1 MVEWRKAKP
10 IVGSLKRR
18 CSVKTGDLFQKTFT
32 TSKGNVGLLAEVE
45 VQGKVLHLKDVV
57 VSIISKRHEVGA
69 VQRGIDR

>member
-1 MVEWRKAKP
+1 
-10 IVGSLKRR
+10 
-18 CSVKTGDLFQKTFT
+18 VKTGDLFEKTFT
-32 TSKGNVGLLAEVE
+32 TSGLLAEVE

>member
-1 MVEWRKAKP
+1 
-10 IVGSLKRR
+10 
-18 CSVKTGDLFQKTFT
+18 VKTGDLFQKTFT